1 MAGTAGRNLRESYAS
16 PLILSGALLA
26 LWGLLIFAPVL
37 AHIFFLGF
45 FSIVLASILDI
56 PISLLASR
64 MPRWA
69 ASLIVLL
76 LLLMLLV
83 GIFWLAVPVLIDQ
96 SGQIADQASQ
106 ALGRINEW
114 WSRISDNRLLEPLIQ
129 DEAELA
135 RRIRSIAG
143 KLAAKAI
150 PLAFGTAT
158 IVVEA
163 FAVLFVAVFLA
174 YQPGAYLAILVRLFP
189 LSKEPVVT
197 SVLHA
202 MGKSLRG
209 WSLGI
214 LASMFIIGLVTGLGL
229 WLIGIE
235 GWITL
240 AVVAFFGEFIPYAGP
255 ILAAVP
261 AVAVGLADSPR
272 TALWVALLYLGIQQ
286 LEGHLVQPLVMRQAV
301 HIRPAV
307 LVLWQLA
314 FALGFGFIGLLVA
327 TPLLAVLQAA
337 IARGYVEG
345 WLGRNRES
353 GGKLMDRD

>member
-1 MAGTAGRNLRESYAS
+1 MTGNNGRSLRDSYAS
-16 PLILSGALLA
+16 PLILCGALLA
-26 LWGLLIFAPVL
+26 LWGLLIIAPVL

-56 PISLLASR
+56 PISLLAR
-64 MPRWA
+64 RIPRWA

-76 LLLMLLV
+76 LLLLLLA
-83 GIFWLAVPVLIDQ
+83 GIFWLAVPVMIDQ
-96 SGQIADQASQ
+96 AGQITDQASK
-106 ALGRINEW
+106 ALGRISEW
-114 WSRISDNRLLEPLIQ
+114 WSRISNNRLLEPLTQ
-129 DEAELA
+129 DQADLA
-135 RRIRSIAG
+135 RRIRSMAG
-143 KLAAKAI
+143 SLAAKAI

-163 FAVLFVAVFLA
+163 IAALFVAVFLA
-174 YQPGAYLAILVRLFP
+174 YQPRAYLSILIRLFP
-189 LSKEPVVT
+189 VSKEPAVT

-202 MGKSLRG
+202 TGKSLRG
-209 WSLGI
+209 WTLGI
-214 LASMFIIGLVTGLGL
+214 LASMFIIGMVTGLGL
-229 WLIGIE
+229 WLIGID

-240 AVVAFFGEFIPYAGP
+240 AVLAFFGEFIPYAGP
-255 ILAAVP
+255 ILTAVP
-261 AVAVGLADSPR
+261 AVAVGLAESPR

-307 LVLWQLA
+307 LVIWQLA

-327 TPLLAVLQAA
+327 TPLLAVIQAA

-345 WLGRNRES
+345 WLGRSREDDIK
-353 GGKLMDRD
+353 G